1 MFAVRNTI
9 DVKVLFI
16 IHLKPFINLLK
27 IQVWISTS
35 SERTQRNSGAY

>member
-16 IHLKPFINLLK
+16 IHLKPFTIVRQKFAKPKRLW
-27 IQVWISTS
+27 Q
-35 SERTQRNSGAY
+35 